1 MAKRKLKVIVIGAG
15 CRGRGYTDIMAEM
28 PDKFKVVGVAEP
40 IDDVRQYIID
50 KHGVAKKNAFVTW
63 EHVFEQ
69 PKFADIV
76 IISTMDKMHYG
87 PAMKAIELGY
97 DILLEK
103 PVSPDPVECAEI
115 LKAAKEKGTKIMVC
129 HVLRFT
135 SFFRSLKH
143 YIDSGKLGRVM
154 SIEHT
159 EAVGHIHQ
167 SHSFVRG
174 NWGNEEESSFMLL
187 QKCCH
192 DIDILQW
199 LLGKDCKKIQ
209 SFGSLT
215 YFTPDN
221 APEGSPE
228 YCIDGCPEADKCYYN
243 AVKLYYENN
252 KAGGFKG
259 MMNRIM
265 TKMSFPTEE
274 AVLDALKTTQYG
286 KCVFKC
292 NNDVVDHQTLN
303 MEFEDG
309 TTIAFSMNCFNKGGR
324 YTRIFGT
331 KGELIANAGEKEAD
345 FYSFETQEHEKL
357 PTNDQAVDQSIHGGH
372 GGGDVGILNVLYDY
386 VLGKIPA
393 QQVSEI
399 GISCKNHLLVF
410 AAEESRKTG
419 KVINVDEYNEKLLG
433 KDFKF

>member
-1 MAKRKLKVIVIGAG
+1 MADKKLKVIVIGAG
-15 CRGRGYTDIMAEM
+15 CRGRGYTDIMKQM
-28 PDKFKVVGVAEP
+28 PEKFEVVGVAEP
-40 IDDVRQYIID
+40 VDDVREYIMNT
-50 KHGVAKKNAFVTW
+50 HGIPKENAFVTW
-63 EHVFEQ
+63 EHILDR
-69 PKFADIV
+69 PKFADV
-76 IISTMDKMHYG
+76 AIISTMDRMHYG

-97 DILLEK
+97 DLLLEK
-103 PVSPDPVECAEI
+103 PVSPEPSECAEI
-115 LKAAKEKGTKIMVC
+115 LKAAKAKGTKIMVC

-135 SFFRSLKH
+135 SYFRSLKH
-143 YIDSGKLGRVM
+143 YIDSGKLGKVI

-159 EAVGHIHQ
+159 EGVGHIHQ

-174 NWGNEEESSFMLL
+174 NWGNEDESSFMLL

-199 LLGKDCKKIQ
+199 MLGKECKKIQ

-215 YFTPDN
+215 YFTPEN
-221 APEGSPE
+221 APEGSPD

-265 TKMSFPTEE
+265 TQMSSPTEE

-292 NNDVVDHQTLN
+292 NNNVVDHQTVN

-309 TTIAFSMNCFNKGGR
+309 ATVTMTMNAFNEGGR

-331 KGELIANAGEKEAD
+331 KGELIASASEKEAD
-345 FYSFETQEHEKL
+345 FYSFETKTHEKL
-357 PTNDQAVDQSIHGGH
+357 PTNDRTVDQTIAGGH
-372 GGGDVGILNVLYDY
+372 GGGDTGILNVLYDY
-386 VLGKIPA
+386 VNGNIASEL
-393 QQVSEI
+393 VSEI
-399 GISCKNHLLVF
+399 GISCKNHMLVF
-410 AAEESRKTG
+410 AAEKSRHDG
-419 KVINVDEYNEKLLG
+419 VVIDVQKFIDETIGL
-433 KDFKF
+433 